1 MPESRLKSNMVD
13 LGDPVST
20 QDAIPIRPK
29 KAVYSTWPSVL
40 AGGFSSATTKTMTA
54 PLSRM
59 TILLQVSSDSTGRTF
74 NLIESL
80 RNVVKTEGYRSLWK
94 GNLVSVIH
102 KVPYG
107 SVNYYAYEYTKV
119 RLLRSFWNSDT
130 DPGIHVRFLCG
141 LAGGAC
147 ASSLI
152 YPLDIVR
159 TRLATATKSGGTIF
173 GTMRDIVSG
182 EGGLAALG
190 KGLPA
195 TVMCQSLNL
204 AINFAIYE
212 SLQVRVIQM
221 EKEFIAKY
229 FGQDYVSSRQRG
241 SFLSSL
247 ICGACAGTTASL
259 IVFPLDLIRRR
270 QQISTGA
277 SAPSIRQVTMQV
289 LRSDG
294 FKGLYRGIVP
304 ELAKVVPAVAM
315 NFYFYE
321 LFRQVI
327 LQGVH
332 IAPR

>member
-1 MPESRLKSNMVD
+1 MPARKS
-13 LGDPVST
+13 
-20 QDAIPIRPK
+20 AKI
-29 KAVYSTWPSVL
+29 YSTWPSVL
-40 AGGFSSATTKTMTA
+40 AGGFSSAATKTLTA

-59 TILLQVSSDSTGRTF
+59 TILYQVSGTAPTTGLVD
-74 NLIESL
+74 NLKS
-80 RNVVKTEGYRSLWK
+80 VAAKEGLRSLWK

-119 RLLRSFWNSDT
+119 RLLRNYWKSDT
-130 DPGIHVRFLCG
+130 DPGILVRFGCG

-147 ASSLI
+147 ASSMT

-159 TRLATATKSGGTIF
+159 TRLATATETGGTIM
-173 GTMRDIVSG
+173 GTLRDLVKS
-182 EGGLAALG
+182 EGGGISALTR
-190 KGLPA
+190 GLPA

-204 AINFAIYE
+204 AVNFAIYE
-212 SLQVRVIQM
+212 SLQVELIKL
-221 EKEFIAKY
+221 EKDLVTKY
-229 FGQDYVSSRQRG
+229 LGPEYVTHRQRG
-241 SFLSSL
+241 SWISSL

-259 IVFPLDLIRRR
+259 IVFPLDLVRRR
-270 QQISTGA
+270 QQIAST
-277 SAPSIRQVTMQV
+277 PTSILEVAQSVIKA
-289 LRSDG
+289 DG

-304 ELAKVVPAVAM
+304 ELVKVVPAVAM

-327 LQGVH
+327 LKNVS

>member
-1 MPESRLKSNMVD
+1 MSD
-13 LGDPVST
+13 LADPVSSP
-20 QDAIPIRPK
+20 DESAK
-29 KAVYSTWPSVL
+29 KPSKVVYSTWPSVL

-59 TILLQVSSDSTGRTF
+59 TILLQVSTNASGNSF
-74 NLIESL
+74 SLFESL
-80 RNVVKTEGYRSLWK
+80 RNVVRTEGYRSLWK

-119 RLLRSFWNSDT
+119 SLLRPIWNSET

-147 ASSLI
+147 ASSFT

-159 TRLATATKSGGTIF
+159 TRLATASKSGGTIF
-173 GTMRDIVSG
+173 GTMKEIVSSEG
-182 EGGLAALG
+182 GIGGLA

-195 TVMCQSLNL
+195 TVLCQSLNL

-212 SLQVRVIQM
+212 SLQVQVIQL
-221 EKEFIAKY
+221 EKDMIAKY
-229 FGQDYVSSRQRG
+229 IGAEYVTNRQRG
-241 SFLSSL
+241 SWISSL

-270 QQISTGA
+270 QQISVGA
-277 SAPSIRQVTMQV
+277 TSPSIAHVAMEA

-304 ELAKVVPAVAM
+304 ELIKVVPAVAM

-327 LQGVH
+327 LQGVQ

>member
-1 MPESRLKSNMVD
+1 MSD
-13 LGDPVST
+13 LE
-20 QDAIPIRPK
+20 DAIPVQIDEPVR
-29 KAVYSTWPSVL
+29 KAKATYSTWPSVL

-59 TILLQVSSDSTGRTF
+59 TILLQVSNSPSGQSPG
-74 NLIESL
+74 LIESI
-80 RNVVKTEGYRSLWK
+80 RSVVRTEGYKSLWK

-119 RLLRSFWNSDT
+119 RLLRPIWKSET

-147 ASSLI
+147 ASSLT

-159 TRLATATKSGGTIF
+159 TRLATAKVSGGTIL
-173 GTMRDIVSG
+173 GTMKEIVTS
-182 EGGLAALG
+182 EGGMAALG

-195 TVMCQSLNL
+195 TVLCQSLNL
-204 AINFAIYE
+204 AVNFAIYE
-212 SLQVRVIQM
+212 SLQVRMIKL
-221 EKEFIAKY
+221 EKDLIGKY
-229 FGQDYVSSRQRG
+229 FGPEYVTNRQRG
-241 SFLSSL
+241 SWLSSL
-247 ICGACAGTTASL
+247 LCGACAGTTASL

-270 QQISTGA
+270 QQITVGEY
-277 SAPSIRQVTMQV
+277 PSIFTVARQV
-289 LRSDG
+289 LASDG
-294 FKGLYRGIVP
+294 FRGLYRGIVP
-304 ELAKVVPAVAM
+304 ELVKVVPAVAM

>member
-1 MPESRLKSNMVD
+1 MTSTDAHAAATPEVPRKQTN
-13 LGDPVST
+13 ST
-20 QDAIPIRPK
+20 
-29 KAVYSTWPSVL
+29 YSTWPSVL

-59 TILLQVSSDSTGRTF
+59 TILLQVSSGPTTVNQG
-74 NLIESL
+74 LIASL
-80 RNVVKTEGYRSLWK
+80 KNVVRTEGYRSLWK

-107 SVNYYAYEYTKV
+107 SINYYTYEYTKV
-119 RLLRSFWNSDT
+119 GILRPYWKSET
-130 DPGIHVRFLCG
+130 DPGVFVRFSCG

-147 ASSLI
+147 ASSLT

-159 TRLATATKSGGTIF
+159 TRLATSSSASGGSIF
-173 GTMRDIVSG
+173 GTMRSIVSA
-182 EGGLAALG
+182 EGGLSALT

-195 TVMCQSLNL
+195 TVLCQSLNL

-212 SLQVRVIQM
+212 SLQVRAIQL
-221 EKEFIAKY
+221 EKELVAKY
-229 FGQDYVSSRQRG
+229 IGPEYVTTRQRG
-241 SFLSSL
+241 SWISSL
-247 ICGACAGTTASL
+247 LCAACAGTTASL
-259 IVFPLDLIRRR
+259 IVFPLDLVRRR
-270 QQISTGA
+270 QQIAVGTK
-277 SAPSIRQVTMQV
+277 PSIVTIVRQAVAA
-289 LRSDG
+289 DG

-304 ELAKVVPAVAM
+304 ELVKVVPAVAL

-327 LQGVH
+327 LNGVH

>member
-1 MPESRLKSNMVD
+1 MAELSGTIESADLKIKE
-13 LGDPVST
+13 T
-20 QDAIPIRPK
+20 PK
-29 KAVYSTWPSVL
+29 KVYSTWPSVL
-40 AGGFSSATTKTMTA
+40 AGGFSAATTKTMTA

-59 TILLQVSSDSTGRTF
+59 TILLQVSSDAAGSSTG
-74 NLIESL
+74 LIQSL
-80 RNVVKTEGYRSLWK
+80 RNVIKSEGYRSLWK

-119 RLLRSFWNSDT
+119 RLLRPIWSSDT

-147 ASSLI
+147 ASSI
-152 YPLDIVR
+152 TYPLDIVR
-159 TRLATATKSGGTIF
+159 TRLATATTPGESIL
-173 GTMRDIVSG
+173 GTMKQIVSS
-182 EGGLAALG
+182 EGGISALT

-195 TVMCQSLNL
+195 TVLCQSLNL
-204 AINFAIYE
+204 AVNFAIYE
-212 SLQVRVIQM
+212 SLQVRMIKL
-221 EKEFIAKY
+221 EKDLMSKY
-229 FGQDYVSSRQRG
+229 LGPEYVTDRQRG
-241 SFLSSL
+241 SWLSSL
-247 ICGACAGTTASL
+247 LCGASAGTTASL

-270 QQISTGA
+270 QQIAKGTQ
-277 SAPSIRQVTMQV
+277 PTIVQVAQAA
-289 LRSDG
+289 LLSEG
-294 FKGLYRGIVP
+294 FRGLYRGIVP
-304 ELAKVVPAVAM
+304 ELVKVVPAVAM

>member
-1 MPESRLKSNMVD
+1 MSD
-13 LGDPVST
+13 LGDPVSSPE
-20 QDAIPIRPK
+20 DAPPQQK

-40 AGGFSSATTKTMTA
+40 SGGFSSATTKTMTA

-59 TILLQVSSDSTGRTF
+59 TILLQVSSDSAGKNF
-74 NLIESL
+74 NLMESL
-80 RNVVKTEGYRSLWK
+80 RSVVRNEGIRSLWK

-119 RLLRSFWNSDT
+119 RLLRPFWNSDT

-147 ASSLI
+147 ASSLT

-159 TRLATATKSGGTIF
+159 TRLATASKSGGTIY
-173 GTMRDIVSG
+173 GTMKDIITG
-182 EGGLAALG
+182 EGGIGALG

-212 SLQVRVIQM
+212 SLQVRVIQL
-221 EKEFIAKY
+221 EKELIAKY
-229 FGQDYVSSRQRG
+229 IGQDYVSSRQRG

-270 QQISTGA
+270 QQIAVGA
-277 SAPSIRQVTMQV
+277 NTPSIQQVAMQV
-289 LRSDG
+289 LKSDG